1 MAATRWILTAGAA
14 STANHYSTSNHLQQT
29 PLPPHYLVFA
39 RVSPLSVS
47 FQQVC
52 LRCLM
57 CLSRCRQ
64 RHPDLCCGKLST
76 NRSLPEQLGVGF
88 QHRRST
94 PCSTLKVFSSSP
106 LCHPREFA
114 SIAEG
119 RPQGANSISPTWV
132 HLTCSLCQEDE
143 LSGWRRLKS
152 SAIFISG

>member
-1 MAATRWILTAGAA
+1 MPRRPLIIIPP
-14 STANHYSTSNHLQQT
+14 QT
-29 PLPPHYLVFA
+29 TCNRHRCHHTIWSLLVSHHCRCLFS
-39 RVSPLSVS
+39 R
-47 FQQVC
+47 C